1 MTLNSHQLEAEHLNI
16 ILLIVC
22 ICFIVC
28 VFIPF
33 LFCFV
38 TEIVMSG
45 CFYEYA
51 VVVLTECKLTGVVV
65 EPPAASPCSWK
76 FKILIFLYEV
86 ASFLQLYLQSLKIQ
100 LHMPPSDFSIC
111 GWGLSFSS
119 SALMVS
125 GHVDLCTTFNNVHSV
140 LVSWASILY
149 GLRDNC

>member
-28 VFIPF
+28 VFILF

-38 TEIVMSG
+38 TDIVMPG

-76 FKILIFLYEV
+76 FIYPHFFISSLFFAIMFTIFENTDTYATFRL
-86 ASFLQLYLQSLKIQ
+86 L
-100 LHMPPSDFSIC
+100 
-111 GWGLSFSS
+111 
-119 SALMVS
+119 ALLL
-125 GHVDLCTTFNNVHSV
+125 GHVPVHICT
-140 LVSWASILY
+140 Y
-149 GLRDNC
+149 GLWPRCPLYYI